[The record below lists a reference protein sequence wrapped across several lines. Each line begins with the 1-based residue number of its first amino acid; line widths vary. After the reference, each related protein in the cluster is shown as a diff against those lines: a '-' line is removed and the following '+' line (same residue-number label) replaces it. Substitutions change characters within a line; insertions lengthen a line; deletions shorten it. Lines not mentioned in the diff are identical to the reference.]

1 LKAAQKAALQA
12 ASVSKNELDL
22 KYQSDLQQRAVTAQS
37 DNAKAKSEM
46 QISIRKF
53 NELLDGK
60 DKEIIALVE
69 DHTKLQM
76 D

>member
-1 LKAAQKAALQA
+1 
-12 ASVSKNELDL
+12 
-22 KYQSDLQQRAVTAQS
+22 
-37 DNAKAKSEM
+37 M